1 MRRFLLVGLVVL
13 SAGLAFGQRVTVEAT
28 VNARRIGIEDVLEL
42 TVSVN
47 GGNGTPRFPSIDGFR
62 VSGPSTSSR
71 FSIVNGRTSSTSSFT
86 YQLVPQSEGTF
97 TIPAIPVDVDGRTYE
112 TAPIRVEVV
121 AGSVMPRRPR
131 SRGFDPF
138 GSRQRRREPE
148 ITAED
153 VFVRADVSKR
163 SVYQGEG
170 VVITYRV
177 YSKYMPHGPEVDDD
191 PPLTGFWVEEVNL
204 GNPSIERQVVNGQEY
219 LTFPMK
225 QRVVFPART
234 GELTIPLLT
243 LSMAFRITSSD
254 PFDAFFARASRP
266 IVLRSSAVTLD
277 VKPLPPQG
285 RGRDFTGAV
294 GAYELDAVLSQ
305 EDVEAGNPVT
315 LTLALRGHGNLRS
328 LELPELPDT
337 PGFRTFD
344 PKIDE
349 RLRATGAGFGGEKT
363 WEYVLVPESSG
374 TKEIG
379 PWNFQYFD
387 PSAGKY
393 VDASA
398 GPVLLR
404 VSGAAASATANGLSP
419 AVTARG
425 EVKLL
430 REDIRYLKDAPAT
443 LGLLTTPFYGS
454 FLFYASLAF
463 PVFWN
468 VGFMLYLK
476 RKEREKTH
484 STLFRSRRAHG
495 MARRRLKSAS
505 KLVSKGSKDF
515 YEEIAA
521 ALYRYIGDK
530 KSVSPSGLT
539 TESIDQHLEASGV
552 DDGLRTGFATVL
564 AACEEAR
571 FTPGERTSEE
581 ITAILRRAEKLIV
594 SLDRQ
599 I

>member
-28 VNARRIGIEDVLEL
+28 VNARRIGTEDVLEL

-254 PFDAFFARASRP
+254 PFDAFFCESLAADRVALQRGDARCETAPASRARPRFHRCGGGVRARRGVESGRCRSGEPGDADTRAPGPRQSAFARASRASGYARLSHFRSKNRRAAARNGRRLRWREDVGICARARVFWHERNRAVEFSIFRP
-266 IVLRSSAVTLD
+266 ERRQICRCLRGAGAAARVRRRRLGDGERVVAGRDSPRRSQIAARRHSLSQRRARHPGAFDHAVFTEAFSSMRAWLFPCFGTLASCSTSKGKSERKRTRRSSAA
-277 VKPLPPQG
+277 
-285 RGRDFTGAV
+285 GA
-294 GAYELDAVLSQ
+294 
-305 EDVEAGNPVT
+305 
-315 LTLALRGHGNLRS
+315 
-328 LELPELPDT
+328 
-337 PGFRTFD
+337 
-344 PKIDE
+344 
-349 RLRATGAGFGGEKT
+349 
-363 WEYVLVPESSG
+363 
-374 TKEIG
+374 
-379 PWNFQYFD
+379 
-387 PSAGKY
+387 
-393 VDASA
+393 
-398 GPVLLR
+398 
-404 VSGAAASATANGLSP
+404 
-419 AVTARG
+419 
-425 EVKLL
+425 
-430 REDIRYLKDAPAT
+430 
-443 LGLLTTPFYGS
+443 
-454 FLFYASLAF
+454 
-463 PVFWN
+463 
-468 VGFMLYLK
+468 
-476 RKEREKTH
+476 
-484 STLFRSRRAHG
+484 
-495 MARRRLKSAS
+495 
-505 KLVSKGSKDF
+505 
-515 YEEIAA
+515 
-521 ALYRYIGDK
+521 
-530 KSVSPSGLT
+530 
-539 TESIDQHLEASGV
+539 
-552 DDGLRTGFATVL
+552 RTGWP
-564 AACEEAR
+564 ED
-571 FTPGERTSEE
+571 G
-581 ITAILRRAEKLIV
+581 
-594 SLDRQ
+594 
-599 I
+599 